1 VSSIL
6 VPVKAVPLGAPVVR
20 LAHDGTPVDAREWQ
34 LDPINALT
42 VEWAVRLGMEVRAVS
57 IGRAAADVALR
68 DALARG
74 CHDALRIEPHA
85 HADLVSTAALLAAA
99 ARRFDSRA
107 LAFGYESY
115 DASSGALPA
124 ATAAALDWPL
134 VSRVRNA
141 RLDDGEIVAVRS
153 REAGLERVAVGL
165 PAVLSF
171 VEGEIVP
178 RHPRLAAA
186 IAVRRTPIPAVA
198 AGSRVSTWTG
208 GGRALEPTPVRQRQ
222 ARRLDAEAGVREL
235 AALVAAPVEA
245 G

>member
-1 VSSIL
+1 VSRIL

-20 LAHDGTPVDAREWQ
+20 LGADGAPVEAREWQ
-34 LDPINALT
+34 LDPINA
-42 VEWAVRLGMEVRAVS
+42 VAIEWAVRAPMEVRAVS
-57 IGRAAADVALR
+57 IGHAAADVALR

-74 CHDALRIEPHA
+74 CDDVLRIEPDGN
-85 HADLVSTAALLAAA
+85 ADLVSTAALLAAA
-99 ARRFDSRA
+99 ARRFDSQV

-124 ATAAALDWPL
+124 ATAAALEWPL
-134 VSRVRNA
+134 VSRVRSA
-141 RLDDGEIVAVRS
+141 RLDGGEMVAVRS
-153 REAGLERVAVGL
+153 RDAGLERVAVGP

-186 IAVRRTPIPAVA
+186 IAVRRTAIPAVP
-198 AGSRVSTWTG
+198 AGLRVSSWTG
-208 GGRALEPTPVRQRQ
+208 GVRALEPTPARQRQ
-222 ARRLDAEAGVREL
+222 ARRLAAADGIREL

-245 G
+245 R